1 MIYLKI
7 DDPAPI
13 FESVADDGSK
23 FSLSD
28 LIGKT
33 NIVLYFYPKD
43 FTMGCTKEA
52 CSFRDQWEKVLSMNA
67 TVVGISSD
75 GPETHANFKKEHRLP
90 FTLVSD
96 QDKSIRKL
104 YGATGTFLPP
114 RVTFVID
121 KTGKIKNIFNS
132 QLNISKHV
140 EEALRSLRDISNEVR
155 I

>member
-1 MIYLKI
+1 MKI

-52 CSFRDQWEKVLSMNA
+52 CSFRDQWEKVLSMKA
-67 TVVGISSD
+67 TIIGISSD
-75 GPETHANFKKEHRLP
+75 SPETHSNFKKEHRLP

-104 YGATGTFLPP
+104 YGAVGTFLPP
-114 RVTFVID
+114 RITFVID
-121 KTGKIKNIFNS
+121 KTGRIKNIFNS

-140 EEALRSLRDISNEVR
+140 EEALRSLRAISNEVSV
-155 I
+155 